1 MYWRLES
8 FLKAQESRLGATTG
22 APGEICAL
30 RLSQVRPIPAGVLN
44 DDYHLTCD
52 ALVRGL
58 QVRFAPDAIAREEMP
73 MQLRGEFE
81 RRARVAAGTWQTT
94 LSHLAL
100 LDPRRGWVALT
111 FGSHRVLRSLVVPP
125 LLPLLAV
132 ACASLARDSRLA
144 RALLVGQFAVYGAA
158 ALGFVVDSRGTLRHC
173 SWSSRTPRPWLGR
186 HGY

>member
-1 MYWRLES
+1 V
-8 FLKAQESRLGATTG
+8 TTRRDAG
-22 APGEICAL
+22 PVHRGVHRGEAAL
-30 RLSQVRPIPAGVLN
+30 LN

-81 RRARVAAGTWQTT
+81 RRACVAAGTWQTT

-132 ACASLARDSRLA
+132 ACASLAWDSRLA

-158 ALGFVVDSRGTLRHC
+158 ALGLVVDSRGTLRHC

-186 HGY
+186 HGC

>member
-30 RLSQVRPIPAGVLN
+30 RLPQVRPVPAGVLN

-58 QVRFAPDAIAREEMP
+58 QVRFAPDAIARAEMP
-73 MQLRGEFE
+73 MQMRGEFE

-100 LDPRRGWVALT
+100 WTP
-111 FGSHRVLRSLVVPP
+111 
-125 LLPLLAV
+125 
-132 ACASLARDSRLA
+132 
-144 RALLVGQFAVYGAA
+144 AA
-158 ALGFVVDSRGTLRHC
+158 AKWR
-173 SWSSRTPRPWLGR
+173 
-186 HGY
+186 